1 MKRLFRFFMV
11 FLLIGMFMAGA
22 AFIALAMYYRDNFP
36 VNTWINGVYCTGRTV
51 QEVNEELALGQG
63 ESVISIV
70 DGDGT
75 RWEMDMGEA
84 GVRPDY
90 TEQLKSYLQT
100 NASFYWLKNL
110 GKTVSDQLWPK
121 TYELEDEKLRK
132 AFEEL
137 PFVKEELGRGQ
148 GGRVCCAEGGYYLQ
162 DDNENRLNVEKA
174 YSCLRENLKKGNAT
188 LLMQESG
195 CYEKLPDSA
204 ADLEQRDL
212 WGQICSFTDRC
223 GKIVYD
229 MGAEKI
235 PFTPEVASGFLK
247 REDGSQSPWL
257 DESGNIV
264 IDDDKVRAW
273 VTQLA
278 EEYDTWK
285 TEREFQTTRGDVV
298 KVTYDTYGTQLD
310 DAAET
315 KYLLEALRTDF
326 SETQVHIPAYSHQGF
341 ARGLDDIGDTYIEI
355 DMTEQKMYYYADGE
369 LALETEVVTGDTGK
383 RMGTPSGVNFVY
395 HMQRDRILRGSGYAS
410 FVKYWM
416 PIKGGVG
423 IHDAGWRKTFGGE
436 IYKNNGSDGCINTP
450 TDIMGELYE
459 MAQVG
464 TPVITFY

>member
-1 MKRLFRFFMV
+1 
-11 FLLIGMFMAGA
+11 MAGA

-51 QEVNEELALGQG
+51 QEVNEELALQYEKSA

-70 DGDGT
+70 DGEG
-75 RWEMDMGEA
+75 RCWELDMETA

-90 TEQLKSYLQT
+90 TEQLKAYVQA

-110 GKTVSDQLWPK
+110 GRTVSDQLSPR
-121 TYELEDEKLRK
+121 TYVLEEDKLRK
-132 AFEEL
+132 AFEGL
-137 PFVKEELGRGQ
+137 SFVSEETDRGQ
-148 GGRVCCAEGGYYLQ
+148 GVRVCHGEAGYYLQ

-174 YSCLRENLKKGNAT
+174 YSCLRENLSRGNAA
-188 LLMQESG
+188 LSLQESG
-195 CYEKLPDSA
+195 CYENLPDSQE
-204 ADLEQRDL
+204 DLEQRDI

-235 PFTPEVASGFLK
+235 PFTPKVAGSFLR
-247 REDGSQSPWL
+247 REDESQCPWL
-257 DESGNIV
+257 DESGRIV
-264 IDDDKVRAW
+264 IDDDNVRTW
-273 VTQLA
+273 VAQLA
-278 EEYDTWK
+278 EDYDTWK
-285 TEREFQTTRGDVV
+285 AEREFRTTRGDVV
-298 KVTYDTYGTQLD
+298 TVAYDTYGTQID
-310 DAAET
+310 AAAET
-315 KYLLEALRTDF
+315 EYLLEALETDF

-341 ARGLDDIGDTYIEI
+341 VRGLDDIGDTYIEI
-355 DMTEQKMYYYADGE
+355 DMTEQRMYYYADGE

-395 HMQRDRILRGSGYAS
+395 NMQRNRTLRGSGYVS

-423 IHDAGWRKTFGGE
+423 IHDAGWRKAFGGE
-436 IYKNNGSDGCINTP
+436 IYKNNGSHGCINTP
-450 TDIMGELYE
+450 TDVMGELYE
-459 MAQVG
+459 MAEVG